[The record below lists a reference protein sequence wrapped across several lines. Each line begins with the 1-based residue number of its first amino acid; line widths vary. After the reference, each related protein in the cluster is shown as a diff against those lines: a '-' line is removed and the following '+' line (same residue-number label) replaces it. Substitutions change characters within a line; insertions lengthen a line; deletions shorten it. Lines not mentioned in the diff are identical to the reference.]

1 MTLEEI
7 RERIVEMQEQM
18 QAVIANAEELNRE
31 LTEDEGEEID
41 AILEEIENKLRPR
54 ETRME
59 KVEAEKQRIALA
71 QIPAVAVQS
80 STSMPAVPKSHRK
93 LRAFDSEQDAYRAG
107 LWFKASFLNDSEAG
121 RLCNDYGILN
131 TATEGTNSAGGY
143 LVPDELSSAIIA
155 VRNRAGVARQLCKV
169 VGMSSDVLNIPRV
182 TAGLTVDYPAEA
194 AAITASDQTWS
205 QVALTAVKRSV
216 IAKTSNELLHD
227 SVINVIDDL
236 AVAIGNAFA
245 VQTDNEL
252 VNADGSSTFGG
263 ESGVLDSMGAAS
275 KVTMASTN
283 TSFADITL
291 ANLNA
296 LVGLMPDKFYSSAT
310 PAFLIG
316 RVAWASYIQNLLY
329 AAGGN
334 TFLSLS
340 GDSDGSGATAQL
352 FGFPVYIS
360 DQMPADAVSTCG
372 VLFGNWQD
380 GVCIGDRMDME
391 ISVSEEAFW
400 ANDITAVK
408 GTTRYDISVVDAG
421 DGSDAG
427 ALVGLFTA
435 AS

>member
-18 QAVIANAEELNRE
+18 QAVIANAEDLNRE

-54 ETRME
+54 ESRME

-71 QIPAVAVQS
+71 QKPAVEVQA
-80 STSMPAVPKSHRK
+80 STSMPAVPKTHRK
-93 LRAFDSEQDAYRAG
+93 LRAFDSNEDAYRAG
-107 LWFKASFLNDSEAG
+107 LWFKAAFLNDSEAS

-155 VRNRAGVARQLCKV
+155 VRNRAGVSRQLCKV
-169 VGMSSDVLNIPRV
+169 VGMSSDVMNIPKV

-194 AAITASDQTWS
+194 AAITASDQTWG
-205 QVALTAVKRSV
+205 QVALAAVKRAV

-245 VQTDNEL
+245 VQEDNEL
-252 VNADGSSTFGG
+252 INGDGTSTYGS
-263 ESGVLDSMGAAS
+263 ESGILDAMGAAS
-275 KVTMASTN
+275 KVTMASTK
-283 TSFADITL
+283 TAFSDITL
-291 ANLNA
+291 ANLNT
-296 LVGLMPDKFYSSAT
+296 LVGTMPDKYYASAS
-310 PAFLIG
+310 PAWLIG
-316 RVAWASYIQNLLY
+316 RIAWAANIQNLVY

-334 TFLSLS
+334 TL
-340 GDSDGSGATAQL
+340 GDLASGAAPQL

-372 VLFGNWQD
+372 ALFGNFND
-380 GVCIGDRMDME
+380 GVVIGDREDVE

-408 GTTRYDISVVDAG
+408 GTTRYDINVHDAG
-421 DGSDAG
+421 TGSVAG

>member
-31 LTEDEGEEID
+31 LTEDEGEDID

-54 ETRME
+54 EARME

-71 QIPAVAVQS
+71 RTPAVDVQAS
-80 STSMPAVPKSHRK
+80 ISIPAVPKSHRK
-93 LRAFDSEQDAYRAG
+93 LKAFDNQEDAYRAG
-107 LWFKASFLNDSEAG
+107 LWFKAAFLNDSEAS
-121 RLCNDYGILN
+121 RLCNDYGIFN
-131 TATEGTNSAGGY
+131 TATEGTDSQGGY

-155 VRNRAGVARQLCKV
+155 VRNRAGVSRQLCKV
-169 VGMSSDVLNIPRV
+169 VGMSSDVMNIPKV
-182 TAGLTVDYPAEA
+182 TAGLTVEYPAEA
-194 AAITASDQTWS
+194 AEITASDQTWG
-205 QVALTAVKRSV
+205 QVALAAVKRAV

-245 VQTDNEL
+245 VQEDNEL
-252 VNADGSSTFGG
+252 INGDASATYGG
-263 ESGVLDSMGAAS
+263 ESGILNAMGSAS
-275 KVTMASTN
+275 KVDMASGN
-283 TSFADITL
+283 TAFSDITL
-291 ANLNA
+291 VNLNA
-296 LVGLMPDKFYSSAT
+296 LVGTMPDKYYASAS
-310 PAFLIG
+310 PAWLIG
-316 RVAWASYIQNLLY
+316 RLAWAANIQNLVY

-334 TFLSLS
+334 TLS
-340 GDSDGSGATAQL
+340 DMASGAAPQL

-372 VLFGNWQD
+372 ALFGNFND
-380 GVCIGDRMDME
+380 GVVIGDREDVE

-408 GTTRYDISVVDAG
+408 GTTRYDINVHDAG
-421 DGSDAG
+421 TGSAAG

>member
-18 QAVIANAEELNRE
+18 QSVIANAEDLNRE
-31 LTEDEGEEID
+31 LTEDEGEDID

-54 ETRME
+54 EARME

-71 QIPAVAVQS
+71 QTPVVAVQA
-80 STSMPAVPKSHRK
+80 STSMPAIPKSHRK
-93 LRAFDSEQDAYRAG
+93 LRAFDSNEDAYRAG
-107 LWFKASFLNDSEAG
+107 LWFKAAFLNDSEAS

-131 TATEGTNSAGGY
+131 TATEGTGSAGGF

-155 VRNRAGVARQLCKV
+155 VRNRAGVSRQLCKV
-169 VGMSSDVLNIPRV
+169 VGMSSDVMNIPKV
-182 TAGLTVDYPAEA
+182 TGGLTVDYPAEA
-194 AAITASDQTWS
+194 AAITASDQTWG
-205 QVALTAVKRSV
+205 QVALAAVKRAV
-216 IAKTSNELLHD
+216 IAKTSNELLFD

-236 AVAIGNAFA
+236 AVAIGSAFA
-245 VQTDNEL
+245 VQEDNEL
-252 VNADGSSTFGG
+252 INGDGSASYGS
-263 ESGVLDSMGAAS
+263 ESGILDAMGAAS
-275 KVTMASTN
+275 KVTMASTK
-283 TSFADITL
+283 TAFADITL

-296 LVGLMPDKFYSSAT
+296 LVGTMPDKYYASAS
-310 PAFLIG
+310 PAWLIG
-316 RVAWASYIQNLLY
+316 RIAWAANIQNLIY

-334 TFLSLS
+334 TLSDMAS
-340 GDSDGSGATAQL
+340 GVAPQL
-352 FGFPVYIS
+352 LGFPVYIS

-372 VLFGNWQD
+372 ALFGNFND
-380 GVCIGDRMDME
+380 GVVIGDREDVE

-408 GTTRYDISVVDAG
+408 GTTRYDINVHDAG

>member
-7 RERIVEMQEQM
+7 RERIVEMQEKM
-18 QAVIANAEELNRE
+18 QAVIADAEDLNRE
-31 LTEDEGEEID
+31 LTDDEGEEID

-54 ETRME
+54 EARME

-71 QIPAVAVQS
+71 QTPVVAVQGS
-80 STSMPAVPKSHRK
+80 ISMPAVPKSHRK
-93 LRAFDSEQDAYRAG
+93 LRAFENEEDAYRAG
-107 LWFKASFLNDSEAG
+107 LWFKAAFLNDSEAS
-121 RLCNDYGILN
+121 RLCNDYGIFN
-131 TATEGTNSAGGY
+131 TATEGTDSAGGY

-155 VRNRAGVARQLCKV
+155 VRNRAGVSRQLCKV
-169 VGMSSDVLNIPRV
+169 VGMSSDVMNIPKV
-182 TAGLTVDYPAEA
+182 TAGLTVEYPAEA
-194 AAITASDQTWS
+194 AEITASDQTWG
-205 QVALTAVKRSV
+205 QVALAAVKRAV

-245 VQTDNEL
+245 VQEDNEL
-252 VNADGSSTFGG
+252 INGDASSTYGG
-263 ESGVLDSMGAAS
+263 ESGILNAMGSSS
-275 KVTMASTN
+275 KVNMASGN
-283 TSFADITL
+283 TAFADITL
-291 ANLNA
+291 VNLNA
-296 LVGLMPDKFYSSAT
+296 LVGTMPDKYYASAS
-310 PAFLIG
+310 PAWLIG
-316 RVAWASYIQNLLY
+316 RLAWAANIQNLVY

-334 TFLSLS
+334 TLS
-340 GDSDGSGATAQL
+340 DMASGAAPQL

-372 VLFGNWQD
+372 ALFGNFQD
-380 GVCIGDRMDME
+380 GVVIGDREDVE

-408 GTTRYDISVVDAG
+408 GTTRYDINVHDAG
-421 DGSDAG
+421 TGSAAG